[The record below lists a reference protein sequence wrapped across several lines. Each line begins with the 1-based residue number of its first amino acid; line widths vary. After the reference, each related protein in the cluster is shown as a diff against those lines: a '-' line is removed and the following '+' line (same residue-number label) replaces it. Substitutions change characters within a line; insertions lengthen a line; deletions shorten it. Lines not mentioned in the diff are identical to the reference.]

1 MHRTFSNRRGSVL
14 VVRRSE
20 RGRTQRAAPTS
31 PTSLQMVF
39 SQELMCLFKEVCLL
53 LWMMSARSTHRLQAC
68 HDFNL
73 LNAQHCDSADVH
85 QESIFEMSGFVRFV
99 WFLCLLRCFLT
110 ANVILAEGDCFHL
123 TTDGSIARSCWS
135 FFCEDA
141 TGWALCRTARG
152 AKKKPG
158 IDLRR
163 LRGWKLMDPPGI

>member
-1 MHRTFSNRRGSVL
+1 MHRTFSNRRGSAL
-14 VVRRSE
+14 LIRRNAQDIFKQTRISTCSTTVRKRKNPKSSTYITAN
-20 RGRTQRAAPTS
+20 G
-31 PTSLQMVF
+31 LF
-39 SQELMCLFKEVCLL
+39 SKLMCLFKEVCLL

-123 TTDGSIARSCWS
+123 TTDGSIARSC
-135 FFCEDA
+135 
-141 TGWALCRTARG
+141 
-152 AKKKPG
+152 
-158 IDLRR
+158 
-163 LRGWKLMDPPGI
+163 